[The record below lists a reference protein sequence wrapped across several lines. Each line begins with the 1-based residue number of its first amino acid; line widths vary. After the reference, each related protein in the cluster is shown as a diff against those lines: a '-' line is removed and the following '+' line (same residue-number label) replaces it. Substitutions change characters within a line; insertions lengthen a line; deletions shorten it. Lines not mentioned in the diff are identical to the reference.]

1 MNLFMKMLLNLLF
14 FGFTFISSFTGFA
27 QDSFKNTIR
36 YDSSI
41 ATPKANLEILKSVA
55 GLWEGQAFG
64 GVTQE
69 CWSPPLAGSMMCT
82 FKLVVDGEIKFYE
95 ICTIAEVDSSL
106 VIRLK
111 HFDKN
116 LKGWEDKN
124 GSIEFKLVKVTPKKI
139 YFDGFTFEMISKNEM
154 NIYVIIED
162 KGKESEVKFNY
173 KRVKL

>member
-1 MNLFMKMLLNLLF
+1 MKTLRMLLLKIAFLLPIF
-14 FGFTFISSFTGFA
+14 SIA
-27 QDSFKNTIR
+27 QNKFDNTIKA
-36 YDSSI
+36 DSLMPS
-41 ATPKANLEILKSVA
+41 PKANLEILKSVA

-82 FKLVVDGEIKFYE
+82 FKLVVGGEIKFYE